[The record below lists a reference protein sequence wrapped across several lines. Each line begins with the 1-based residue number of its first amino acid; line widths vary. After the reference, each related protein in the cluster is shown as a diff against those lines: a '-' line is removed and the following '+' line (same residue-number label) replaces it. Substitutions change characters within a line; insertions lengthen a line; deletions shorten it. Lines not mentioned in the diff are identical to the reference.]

1 MSVLKENKNKSKFN
15 KLIIDVQ
22 PQLFSFI
29 FSLVPH
35 KQDAEDI
42 LQKTNLILCEKQETF
57 NPELGSFKT
66 WSFKI
71 ARYQVMAHKT
81 LHSRSRIHFS
91 NELSE
96 TLADEAI
103 DYDTPKIQK
112 NALDKCYNR
121 LPEHMKKIAELRF
134 KKELTMKEIS
144 VCTKR
149 PVGAISATLFRIRQ
163 NILGCINEA
172 FKEAEEEYDKRKSR
186 AFYL

>member
-1 MSVLKENKNKSKFN
+1 MSILNQNKNKIKFN
-15 KLIIDVQ
+15 KLITDIQ

-35 KQDAEDI
+35 KQDAEDV

-71 ARYQVMAHKT
+71 ARYQVMAHRT
-81 LHSRSRIHFS
+81 LHSRSKICFS
-91 NELSE
+91 NELTE
-96 TLADEAI
+96 VLADEAM
-103 DYDTPKIQK
+103 DYETPKIKK

-121 LPEHMKKIAELRF
+121 LPKHMKRIAELRF

-149 PVGAISATLFRIRQ
+149 PVGAVSATLFRIRE

-172 FKEAEEEYDKRKSR
+172 FKEAEEEYDREKGRT
-186 AFYL
+186 LHL

>member
-1 MSVLKENKNKSKFN
+1 MSILKQNKNKIKFN
-15 KLIIDVQ
+15 KLITDIQ

-57 NPELGSFKT
+57 NPELGSFKA
-66 WSFKI
+66 WAFII
-71 ARYQVMAHKT
+71 ARYQAMKHKT
-81 LHSRSRIHFS
+81 KHCRSKICFS
-91 NELSE
+91 NELTES
-96 TLADEAI
+96 LADEAI
-103 DYDTPKIQK
+103 DYDTPQIQK
-112 NALDKCYNR
+112 NALNKCYNK

-144 VCTKR
+144 VCTNR
-149 PVGAISATLFRIRQ
+149 PIGAISATLFRIRQ

-172 FKEAEEEYDKRKSR
+172 LKEAEEEYDKSNRV
-186 AFYL
+186 FHF